1 MYLRTEGII
10 LAHRNF
16 GEADR
21 ILTIYTKDYGKISA
35 IAKGVRRPRSKKGGH
50 VELGNWC
57 KAFLVKGKNLDLLTE
72 VETKKA
78 FGIDN
83 FTSEK
88 ANKIYHLLELVDSL
102 TQHEQKNQKV
112 FFLLLE
118 FLDEI
123 LKENNF
129 DLISSVFKVKLL
141 SELGFF
147 SAKNLKDS
155 KTKQVLEFL
164 ENEEFE
170 KIKEKVNSSN
180 DSLGPQSRDDRGTRT
195 ARLTSSQRR
204 QSYLKLLTFL
214 DSMIENL
221 IERTLKT
228 NRFVN
233 ETV

>member
-10 LAHRNF
+10 LARRNF

-35 IAKGVRRPRSKKGGH
+35 IAKGVRRPKSKKGGH
-50 VELGNWC
+50 VELGSWC
-57 KAFLVKGKNLDLLTE
+57 KLFVAKGKNLDLLTE

-83 FTSEK
+83 FTSAK

-102 TQHEQKNQKV
+102 TQNEQKNKNV
-112 FFLLLE
+112 FFLLLK
-118 FLDEI
+118 FLNEI

-141 SELGFF
+141 AELGFF
-147 SAKNLKDS
+147 SAKSLKGS
-155 KTKQVLEFL
+155 KSQKFLEDL
-164 ENEEFE
+164 ENENFE
-170 KIKEKVNSSN
+170 NLQKKVKLDKEN
-180 DSLGPQSRDDRGTRT
+180 
-195 ARLTSSQRR
+195 
-204 QSYLKLLTFL
+204 YLKLLAFL
-214 DSMIENL
+214 DSIIENL

-228 NRFVN
+228 NRFLN
-233 ETV
+233 GTV

>member
-1 MYLRTEGII
+1 MYFRTEGII
-10 LAHRNF
+10 LARRSF

-35 IAKGVRRPRSKKGGH
+35 IGKGVRRPRSKKGGH
-50 VELGNWC
+50 LELGNWC
-57 KAFLVKGKNLDLLTE
+57 KLFVAKGKNLDLLTE

-83 FTSEK
+83 FSNIK
-88 ANKIYHLLELVDSL
+88 ANKIYHLLELVDAL
-102 TQHEQKNQKV
+102 TQNEQKNKKV
-112 FFLLLE
+112 FFLLVE
-118 FLDEI
+118 FLNEI
-123 LKENNF
+123 SKENNF

-147 SAKNLKDS
+147 SAKNLKGS
-155 KTKQVLEFL
+155 KSQQFLQSL
-164 ENEEFE
+164 ENENFE
-170 KIKEKVNSSN
+170 NLQKRVKLNK
-180 DSLGPQSRDDRGTRT
+180 D
-195 ARLTSSQRR
+195 
-204 QSYLKLLTFL
+204 SYLKLLTFL

-233 ETV
+233 GTV

>member
-10 LAHRNF
+10 LARRNF

-35 IAKGVRRPRSKKGGH
+35 IGKGVRRPRSKKAGH
-50 VELGNWC
+50 VELGSWC
-57 KAFLVKGKNLDLLTE
+57 KIFAVRGKNLDLLTE

-83 FTSEK
+83 FSPAK

-102 TQHEQKNQKV
+102 TQHEQKNQEV
-112 FFLLLE
+112 FFLLLKY
-118 FLDEI
+118 LDEI
-123 LKENNF
+123 SKGNNF

-147 SAKNLKDS
+147 SAKSLKGS
-155 KTKQVLEFL
+155 KSQQFLQSL
-164 ENEEFE
+164 ENEDFE
-170 KIKEKVNSSN
+170 NLQKRVKLDK
-180 DSLGPQSRDDRGTRT
+180 D
-195 ARLTSSQRR
+195 
-204 QSYLKLLTFL
+204 SYLKLLTFL

-233 ETV
+233 GTV

>member
-1 MYLRTEGII
+1 MYFRTEGVI
-10 LAHRNF
+10 LARRNF

-57 KAFLVKGKNLDLLTE
+57 KLFVAKGKNLDLLTE
-72 VETKKA
+72 VETNKA

-83 FTSEK
+83 FSSAK

-112 FFLLLE
+112 FFLLLQY
-118 FLDEI
+118 LDEI
-123 LKENNF
+123 SKGNNF

-141 SELGFF
+141 AELGFF
-147 SAKNLKDS
+147 SAKSLRGS
-155 KTKQVLEFL
+155 KSQEFL
-164 ENEEFE
+164 QSLENDDFE
-170 KIKEKVNSSN
+170 NLQKRVKLDK
-180 DSLGPQSRDDRGTRT
+180 D
-195 ARLTSSQRR
+195 
-204 QSYLKLLTFL
+204 SYLKLLTFL

-233 ETV
+233 GTV

>member
-1 MYLRTEGII
+1 M
-10 LAHRNF
+10 AHRNF

-21 ILTIYTKDYGKISA
+21 ILTIYTKDFGKISA

-57 KAFLVKGKNLDLLTE
+57 KLFLARGKNLDLLTE

-78 FGIDN
+78 FGPDN
-83 FTSEK
+83 FTSAK

-102 TQHEQKNQKV
+102 TQNEQKNPKV

-118 FLDEI
+118 FLNEI
-123 LKENNF
+123 SKENNF

-147 SAKNLKDS
+147 SAKTLRGS
-155 KTKQVLEFL
+155 KSQKFL
-164 ENEEFE
+164 EDLENDNFE
-170 KIKEKVNSSN
+170 NLQKRVKLDK
-180 DSLGPQSRDDRGTRT
+180 G
-195 ARLTSSQRR
+195 
-204 QSYLKLLTFL
+204 SYLKLLAFL

-228 NRFVN
+228 SRFLN
-233 ETV
+233 GTI

>member
-10 LAHRNF
+10 LSRRNF

-57 KAFLVKGKNLDLLTE
+57 KIFVACGKNLDLLIE
-72 VETKKA
+72 VETKKP

-83 FTSEK
+83 FTSAK

-102 TQHEQKNQKV
+102 TQHEQTNQKV

-147 SAKNLKDS
+147 SAKSLKGS
-155 KTKQVLEFL
+155 KSQQFLQSL
-164 ENEEFE
+164 ENEDFE
-170 KIKEKVNSSN
+170 NLQKRVKLDK
-180 DSLGPQSRDDRGTRT
+180 D
-195 ARLTSSQRR
+195 
-204 QSYLKLLTFL
+204 SYLKLLLFL
-214 DSMIENL
+214 DSTIENL

-228 NRFVN
+228 NRFIN
-233 ETV
+233 GTV

>member
-1 MYLRTEGII
+1 MAR
-10 LAHRNF
+10 RSF

-35 IAKGVRRPRSKKGGH
+35 IGKGVRRPRSKKGGH
-50 VELGNWC
+50 LELGNWC
-57 KAFLVKGKNLDLLTE
+57 KLFVAKGKNLDLLTE

-83 FTSEK
+83 FSNIK
-88 ANKIYHLLELVDSL
+88 ANKIYHLLELVDAL
-102 TQHEQKNQKV
+102 TQNEQKNKKV
-112 FFLLLE
+112 FFLLVE
-118 FLDEI
+118 FLNEI
-123 LKENNF
+123 SKENNF

-147 SAKNLKDS
+147 SAKNLKGS
-155 KTKQVLEFL
+155 KSQQFLQSL
-164 ENEEFE
+164 ENENFE
-170 KIKEKVNSSN
+170 NLQKRVKLNK
-180 DSLGPQSRDDRGTRT
+180 D
-195 ARLTSSQRR
+195 
-204 QSYLKLLTFL
+204 SYLKLLTFL

-233 ETV
+233 GTV

>member
-1 MYLRTEGII
+1 MAR
-10 LAHRNF
+10 RSF

-35 IAKGVRRPRSKKGGH
+35 IGKGVRRPRSKKGGH
-50 VELGNWC
+50 LELGNWC
-57 KAFLVKGKNLDLLTE
+57 KLFVAKGKNLDLLTE

-83 FTSEK
+83 FSNMK
-88 ANKIYHLLELVDSL
+88 ANKIYHLLELVDAL
-102 TQHEQKNQKV
+102 TQNEQKNKKV

-123 LKENNF
+123 SKENNF

-147 SAKNLKDS
+147 SAKNLKGS
-155 KTKQVLEFL
+155 KSQQFLQSL
-164 ENEEFE
+164 ENENFE
-170 KIKEKVNSSN
+170 NLQKRVKLNK
-180 DSLGPQSRDDRGTRT
+180 D
-195 ARLTSSQRR
+195 
-204 QSYLKLLTFL
+204 SYLKLLTFL

-233 ETV
+233 GTV

>member
-1 MYLRTEGII
+1 MYIRTEGVI
-10 LAHRNF
+10 LARRNF

-35 IAKGVRRPRSKKGGH
+35 IGKGIRRPRSKKAGH

-57 KAFLVKGKNLDLLTE
+57 KVFVARGKNLDLLTE
-72 VETKKA
+72 VETKRA

-83 FTSEK
+83 FSVAK
-88 ANKIYHLLELVDSL
+88 ANKIYHLLEIVDSL
-102 TQHEQKNQKV
+102 TQSEQKNQKV

-118 FLDEI
+118 YLNEVSR
-123 LKENNF
+123 ENDF

-147 SAKNLKDS
+147 SAKSLKGS
-155 KTKQVLEFL
+155 KSQIFLQSLEDG
-164 ENEEFE
+164 NFE
-170 KIKEKVNSSN
+170 DIKNRVKLDKKV
-180 DSLGPQSRDDRGTRT
+180 
-195 ARLTSSQRR
+195 
-204 QSYLKLLTFL
+204 YLKLLAFL

-228 NRFVN
+228 SRFVN
-233 ETV
+233 GTI

>member
-1 MYLRTEGII
+1 MYLRTEGVI
-10 LAHRNF
+10 LARRNF

-35 IAKGVRRPRSKKGGH
+35 IGKGVRRPRSKKAGH
-50 VELGNWC
+50 VELGSWC
-57 KAFLVKGKNLDLLTE
+57 KIFAVRGKNLDLLTE

-83 FTSEK
+83 FSPAK

-102 TQHEQKNQKV
+102 TQHEQKNQEV
-112 FFLLLE
+112 FFLLLKY
-118 FLDEI
+118 LDEI
-123 LKENNF
+123 SKGNNF

-147 SAKNLKDS
+147 SAKSLKGS
-155 KTKQVLEFL
+155 KSQQFLQSL
-164 ENEEFE
+164 ENDDFE
-170 KIKEKVNSSN
+170 NLQKRVKLDKE
-180 DSLGPQSRDDRGTRT
+180 
-195 ARLTSSQRR
+195 
-204 QSYLKLLTFL
+204 SYLKLLTFL

-233 ETV
+233 GTV

>member
-1 MYLRTEGII
+1 MAR
-10 LAHRNF
+10 RSF

-35 IAKGVRRPRSKKGGH
+35 IGKGVRRPRSKKGGH
-50 VELGNWC
+50 LELGNWC
-57 KAFLVKGKNLDLLTE
+57 KLFVAKGKNLDLLTE

-83 FTSEK
+83 FSNIK
-88 ANKIYHLLELVDSL
+88 ANKIYHLLELVDAL
-102 TQHEQKNQKV
+102 TQNEQKNKKV
-112 FFLLLE
+112 FFLLVE
-118 FLDEI
+118 FLNEI
-123 LKENNF
+123 SKENNF

-147 SAKNLKDS
+147 SAKNLKSS
-155 KTKQVLEFL
+155 KSQQFLQSL
-164 ENEEFE
+164 ENENFE
-170 KIKEKVNSSN
+170 NLQKRVKLNK
-180 DSLGPQSRDDRGTRT
+180 D
-195 ARLTSSQRR
+195 
-204 QSYLKLLTFL
+204 SYLKLLTFL

-233 ETV
+233 GTV